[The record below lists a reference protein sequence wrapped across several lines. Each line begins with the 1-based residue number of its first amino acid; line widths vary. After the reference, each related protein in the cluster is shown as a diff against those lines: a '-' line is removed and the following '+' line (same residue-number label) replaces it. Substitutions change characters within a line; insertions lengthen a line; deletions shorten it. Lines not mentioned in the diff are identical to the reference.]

1 MENTH
6 TWRWQG
12 NFKNEEKEGRRGG
25 CREGVGEGKQ
35 EEEGEEQ
42 EEQEQ
47 REWGSF
53 KMESRE
59 KNLHI
64 APEHFAP
71 FTSLANE
78 EDLGSNPD
86 STIFKSWF
94 LKQVNRPWLSFLIS
108 NMG

>member
-1 MENTH
+1 MPPGPPIDQTQLKARGRGWLFLQHRSGWKGVHLEEPMENTH

-53 KMESRE
+53 KWD
-59 KNLHI
+59 
-64 APEHFAP
+64 PERK
-71 FTSLANE
+71 TS
-78 EDLGSNPD
+78 
-86 STIFKSWF
+86 T
-94 LKQVNRPWLSFLIS
+94 
-108 NMG
+108 